1 MVSFSGV
8 GVAVGFGVVE
18 AGAVAVAFGV
28 VCECASSFVAAGEGV
43 ASAVAGREAPAFEF
57 R

>member
-1 MVSFSGV
+1 MVSFIGV
-8 GVAVGFGVVE
+8 GVAVGFGVVD
-18 AGAVAVAFGV
+18 AGAVAVVFGV
-28 VCECASSFVAAGEGV
+28 VWECATSLVAAAEGV